1 MKLSDLLD
9 TRPFN
14 VLTVALAVFLLT
26 SSVFV
31 PFSSSIKWHAIASKF
46 NDITSNIPWEA
57 ISGEYSLE
65 AFKVIDYSAMQ
76 TVPLQF
82 E

>member
-14 VLTVALAVFLLT
+14 VLTVALTLFLLT

-31 PFSSSIKWHAIASKF
+31 PFASGGKWRIIESKL
-46 NDITSNIPWEA
+46 NDITSSIPWEA
-57 ISGEYSLE
+57 ISSENSIE
-65 AFKVIDYSAMQ
+65 ALQVIDYSAMQ
-76 TVPLQF
+76 TVPILF